1 VALAGW
7 PSVSIQ
13 STKVPVYIAAVY
25 IAAVYIAVLVGTMG
39 SMGTMEAEDGGR
51 RGGGGLVGELV

>member
-1 VALAGW
+1 MALAGW

-13 STKVPVYIAAVY
+13 STKVPVY